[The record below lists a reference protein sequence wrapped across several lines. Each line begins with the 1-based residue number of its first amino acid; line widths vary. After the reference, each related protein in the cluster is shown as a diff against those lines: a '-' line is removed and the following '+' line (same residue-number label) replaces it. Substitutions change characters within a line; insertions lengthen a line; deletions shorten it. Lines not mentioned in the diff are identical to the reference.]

1 MPRWLVKQAQQ
12 TTEQEQQLRPIAVDT
27 KTAAAMMGMSA
38 GTLENWRY
46 EKPYRGPRFCKLS
59 NNKVVYRI
67 ADIEAYLAAH
77 AVAEA

>member
-1 MPRWLVKQAQQ
+1 MKQMLQ
-12 TTEQEQQLRPIAVDT
+12 TAEQEFRPIAVDT
-27 KTAAAMMGMSA
+27 KTAAQMMGMSP

>member
-1 MPRWLVKQAQQ
+1 MRNSQQ
-12 TTEQEQQLRPIAVDT
+12 TIDQEQQLRPIAVDT
-27 KTAAAMMGMSA
+27 KTAAQMMGMSA

-59 NNKVVYRI
+59 NNKVVYRVS
-67 ADIEAYLAAH
+67 DIEAYLAAH

>member
-1 MPRWLVKQAQQ
+1 MKQAQQ
-12 TTEQEQQLRPIAVDT
+12 TIEQEFRPIAVDT
-27 KTAAAMMGMSA
+27 KTAAQMMGMSP